1 LICVQCDQPFTEEE
15 NDKKACWYHWGEC
28 LTVPAVCE

>member
-28 LTVPAVCE
+28 LPVPAVCE